1 MEGYSP
7 HVKGNDFEEGI
18 LMDYMDN
25 CTACEEKSTII
36 EQMQTQLDDIRN
48 TVEDYS
54 KKRDHWEWDNL
65 IDDIMGILES

>member
-1 MEGYSP
+1 
-7 HVKGNDFEEGI
+7 
-18 LMDYMDN
+18 MDYMDN